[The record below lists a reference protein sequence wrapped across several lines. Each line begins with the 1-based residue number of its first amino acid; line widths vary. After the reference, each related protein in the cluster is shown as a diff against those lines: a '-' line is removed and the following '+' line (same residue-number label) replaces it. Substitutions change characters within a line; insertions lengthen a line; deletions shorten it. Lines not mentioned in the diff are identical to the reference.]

1 MGHAFTHQDPYV
13 LPKIYNDDLP
23 HQAMASNL
31 VISVIY
37 PYQAPG
43 QATGKYMADI
53 RSQAAYDWS
62 GLHAESDL
70 IKRHF
75 YVA

>member
-1 MGHAFTHQDPYV
+1 
-13 LPKIYNDDLP
+13 
-23 HQAMASNL
+23 MASIL